1 MNQRDST
8 KSTRGGRRGLP
19 KASSGKRKLVRGQK
33 VEISK
38 VFPGLPIEPSE
49 FPHFYEHARVVL
61 LPVNPYLVH
70 VYWEVAPDDLK
81 EIKKLLGRPALR
93 AQPVLRFCDITCIIF
108 DGTNAHSQFD
118 VDIDLGAGNWYVH
131 VWGPEKSYC
140 VDLGLRTED
149 GQFHSIARSN
159 IAETPR
165 AWPSGKVEETYM
177 LVEGDYH
184 RVEAVPPPVGH
195 APGPVRMRRELSG
208 AAESSELA
216 HRPTE
221 PYSPQDWRQSVS
233 EPEQWR
239 VRNSES
245 ALNDDTD
252 LTAMNERSFLSGMS
266 SGKMAS
272 REENSGPS
280 DR

>member
-1 MNQRDST
+1 MSRRDST
-8 KSTRGGRRGLP
+8 KSKRGGRRGLP
-19 KASSGKRKLVRGQK
+19 KPSSGKRKLVRGQK

-38 VFPGLPIEPSE
+38 VFPGLPKEPSE
-49 FPHFYEHARVVL
+49 FPHFYEHPRVVL

-93 AQPVLRFCDITCIIF
+93 AQPVLRFSDITCIIF

-131 VWGPEKSYC
+131 LWGPGKSYF

-149 GQFHSIARSN
+149 GQFHPLARSN

-165 AWPSGKVEETYM
+165 AWPAARAEETYM

-184 RVEAVPPPVGH
+184 RSEAVPPPVGH
-195 APGPVRMRRELSG
+195 APGPVRMRRESSG
-208 AAESSELA
+208 AAESAEIG
-216 HRPTE
+216 RQPTD
-221 PYSPQDWRQSVS
+221 PYSLQDWRQFVS
-233 EPEQWR
+233 EPEEGWG
-239 VRNSES
+239 RNPESE
-245 ALNDDTD
+245 LNDDTD
-252 LTAMNERSFLSGMS
+252 LTAMNERRFLFGMS

-272 REENSGPS
+272 RKKNSGPN

>member
-1 MNQRDST
+1 MSRRDST
-8 KSTRGGRRGLP
+8 KSKRGGRRGLP
-19 KASSGKRKLVRGQK
+19 KPSSAKRKLVRGQK
-33 VEISK
+33 VETPK
-38 VFPGLPIEPSE
+38 VFPGLPKEPSE
-49 FPHFYEHARVVL
+49 FPHVHEHPRVVL
-61 LPVNPYLVH
+61 LPVNPCLVH

-81 EIKKLLGRPALR
+81 EIKKLLDRPALR
-93 AQPVLRFCDITCIIF
+93 AQPVLRFSDITSIIF
-108 DGTNAHSQFD
+108 DGTNAHSHFD

-131 VWGPEKSYC
+131 VWGPEKSYF

-149 GQFHSIARSN
+149 GQFHPLARSN

-165 AWPSGKVEETYM
+165 AWPSGKVQETYM

-195 APGPVRMRRELSG
+195 VPGPVRMRRESRG
-208 AAESSELA
+208 AAELK
-216 HRPTE
+216 
-221 PYSPQDWRQSVS
+221 
-233 EPEQWR
+233 
-239 VRNSES
+239 
-245 ALNDDTD
+245 DDTD

-272 REENSGPS
+272 REKNSGPS

>member
-1 MNQRDST
+1 VNPRDST
-8 KSTRGGRRGLP
+8 KSKRGGRRRLP
-19 KASSGKRKLVRGQK
+19 KPSSGKKKLVRGQK
-33 VEISK
+33 IEISK
-38 VFPGLPIEPSE
+38 VSPGLPIEPSE
-49 FPHFYEHARVVL
+49 FPHFYEHTRVVL

-131 VWGPEKSYC
+131 LWSPDKSYC
-140 VDLGLRTED
+140 VDLGLRTD
-149 GQFHSIARSN
+149 DSQFHPMARSN
-159 IAETPR
+159 IAQTPR
-165 AWPSGKVEETYM
+165 AWPSGRAEETYM

-184 RVEAVPPPVGH
+184 RVEAVPPPGDLP
-195 APGPVRMRRELSG
+195 APVRMRRESSG
-208 AAESSELA
+208 AAESAEIP

-221 PYSPQDWRQSVS
+221 PYSLQDWRQSVS

-245 ALNDDTD
+245 ELNDDTD
-252 LTAMNERSFLSGMS
+252 LTAMNERRFLFGVS
-266 SGKMAS
+266 SGKMAF
-272 REENSGPS
+272 REESTDPS

>member
-1 MNQRDST
+1 
-8 KSTRGGRRGLP
+8 LP
-19 KASSGKRKLVRGQK
+19 KPSSGKRKSVRGQK

-38 VFPGLPIEPSE
+38 LFPGPPKEPSE
-49 FPHFYEHARVVL
+49 FPHFHENPRVVL

-70 VYWEVAPDDLK
+70 VYWEVAQDDLK

-93 AQPVLRFCDITCIIF
+93 AQPVLRFSDVTCIIF

-131 VWGPEKSYC
+131 LWAPGKSYF
-140 VDLGLRTED
+140 VDLGLRTQD
-149 GQFHSIARSN
+149 GQFHPLARSN

-165 AWPSGKVEETYM
+165 AWPSGKAEETYM

-195 APGPVRMRRELSG
+195 APGPAGMRRESAG
-208 AAESSELA
+208 VAESAEIG
-216 HRPTE
+216 HGPTE
-221 PYSPQDWRQSVS
+221 SSSPQDWRQFVS
-233 EPEQWR
+233 EPGEGWG
-239 VRNSES
+239 RNPESE
-245 ALNDDTD
+245 LNADTD
-252 LTAMNERSFLSGMS
+252 LTAMNERRFLFGMS

-272 REENSGPS
+272 KE
-280 DR
+280 